1 MSTSDNNPSSNK
13 PSRFKY
19 LSHKQRQ
26 IGLVIIVLIIGI
38 ILALA
43 ILASSNKQST
53 QDEHDQQDSHV
64 EEEHA
69 EDEHEEAGHSDVQDK
84 EDTHEE
90 AISLSQ
96 TQLTAQNVQLDT
108 VALGSVTNFIQ
119 LPARVVVNTDQQAH
133 VSAGFSGLVQQVH
146 VQVGQQVQQ
155 GQALASLL
163 VPDLIDMQ
171 SNLKILQS
179 QRALANSTY
188 QREKNLWQQGI
199 SAKQDY
205 LQAQNDYEQAN
216 IMLQAGQ
223 ARLKA
228 YAGNANSAGRFVVKS
243 PIAGVISSK
252 DLVIGESI
260 QATDQ
265 LFVLDQLNS
274 LWLEF
279 VLPDTLVNGIDAGQR
294 LSIEVPNTQQR
305 YDAKFMYLNPSADA
319 QTGRYIARASVAN
332 AQLKLRPNMQVLV
345 SVPSAVAAPTN
356 SIVINAQAVQQLEQ
370 RNVVFVASPSNAS
383 QSTSKQQSIN
393 QTKPNQ
399 GNIELMPRVV
409 QLGNKSTDQTQ
420 VEVLSGLKVGERYVT
435 QGSFVLKSE
444 LQKGEA
450 THEH

>member
-1 MSTSDNNPSSNK
+1 MSTPDHNPSNNKPSSNK
-13 PSRFKY
+13 PSGFKN

-26 IGLVIIVLIIGI
+26 IGLVIMVLAIGI
-38 ILALA
+38 ILALV
-43 ILASSNKQST
+43 ILGAGNKQSSK
-53 QDEHDQQDSHV
+53 DAHDQQDSHA
-64 EEEHA
+64 EGEHA
-69 EDEHEEAGHSDVQDK
+69 DDEQAGAEDKHADSGHSEDEKSQDMHEQ
-84 EDTHEE
+84 
-90 AISLSQ
+90 AITLSQ
-96 TQLTAQNVQLDT
+96 AQLSSQGIQLDA
-108 VALGSVTNFIQ
+108 VALGSITNTIQ
-119 LPARVVVNTDQQAH
+119 LPARLVVNTDQQAH

-146 VQVGQQVQQ
+146 VQVGQHVQQ

-179 QRALANSTY
+179 QRTLANSNY

-223 ARLKA
+223 TRLKA
-228 YAGNANSAGRFVVKS
+228 YAGSANSAGRFVVKA
-243 PIAGVISSK
+243 PISGVISSK
-252 DLVIGESI
+252 DIVIGESI

-279 VLPDTLVNGIDAGQR
+279 VVPDALVNGMDTGQR
-294 LSIEVPNTQQR
+294 LSIEVPNTTQR
-305 YDAKFMYLNPSADA
+305 YDAKFMYLSPSADA

-332 AQLKLRPNMQVLV
+332 TQLKLRPNMQVLIR
-345 SVPSAVAAPTN
+345 VPSAVAVTTN
-356 SIVINAQAVQQLEQ
+356 SIVINAQSVQQLEQ
-370 RNVVFVASPSNAS
+370 RNTVFVASPSKSNKG
-383 QSTSKQQSIN
+383 T
-393 QTKPNQ
+393 
-399 GNIELMPRVV
+399 IELVPRVV
-409 QLGNKSTDQTQ
+409 QLGNKSADQTQ
-420 VEVLSGLKVGERYVT
+420 VEVLSGLKVGEQYVT

-450 THEH
+450 SHEH

>member
-1 MSTSDNNPSSNK
+1 MSTSDNNSSSNESSSNK
-13 PSRFKY
+13 PSRFKN

-26 IGLVIIVLIIGI
+26 IGLIIMVLVIGI

-43 ILASSNKQST
+43 ILANGNKSNN
-53 QDEHDQQDSHV
+53 QDAHNGHDNHA
-64 EEEHA
+64 EEGHA
-69 EDEHEEAGHSDVQDK
+69 EDEHEEAGHSDAQDK
-84 EDTHEE
+84 EEPHEQV
-90 AISLSQ
+90 LNLTQ
-96 TQLTAQNVQLDT
+96 TQLAAQNIQLAT
-108 VALGSVTNFIQ
+108 VALGRLNNVIQ

-146 VQVGQQVQQ
+146 VQVGQHVRQ

-179 QRALANSTY
+179 QRTLANSHY

-216 IMLQAGQ
+216 IMLQASQ

-228 YAGNANSAGRFVVKS
+228 YAGNANSAGRFVVKA

-265 LFVLDQLNS
+265 LFVLDQLSS

-279 VLPDTLVNGIDAGQR
+279 VVPDALVNGMDAGQR
-294 LSIEVPNTQQR
+294 LSIEVPNTTQR

-332 AQLKLRPNMQVLV
+332 TQLKLRPNMQVLV

-356 SIVINAQAVQQLEQ
+356 SMVINAQAVQQLEQ
-370 RNVVFVASPSNAS
+370 RNVVFVASPLNS
-383 QSTSKQQSIN
+383 SK
-393 QTKPNQ
+393 

-420 VEVLSGLKVGERYVT
+420 VEVLSGLKLGEQYVT

>member
-1 MSTSDNNPSSNK
+1 MSTPDHNSSSNNPSNNK
-13 PSRFKY
+13 PSGFKN

-26 IGLVIIVLIIGI
+26 IGLVVAVLVIGI

-43 ILASSNKQST
+43 ILGSGNKPSSKDAHDE
-53 QDEHDQQDSHV
+53 QDN
-64 EEEHA
+64 HA
-69 EDEHEEAGHSDVQDK
+69 DIEGADDVHEESTPEGNQ
-84 EDTHEE
+84 HEQVIRLRQ
-90 AISLSQ
+90 AQLSSQ
-96 TQLTAQNVQLDT
+96 GIQLDA
-108 VALGSVTNFIQ
+108 VALGSITSTIQ
-119 LPARVVVNTDQQAH
+119 LPARLVVNTDQQAH

-146 VQVGQQVQQ
+146 VQVGQHVQQ

-179 QRALANSTY
+179 QRTLANSNY

-216 IMLQAGQ
+216 IMLQAAQ
-223 ARLKA
+223 TRLKA
-228 YAGNANSAGRFVVKS
+228 YAGSANSAGRFVVKA

-252 DLVIGESI
+252 DIVIGESI

-279 VLPDTLVNGIDAGQR
+279 VVPDNLVNSMDTRQR
-294 LSIEVPNTQQR
+294 LRIEVPNTTQR
-305 YDAKFMYLNPSADA
+305 YDAKFMYLSPSADA

-332 AQLKLRPNMQVLV
+332 TQLKLRPNMQVLIR
-345 SVPSAVAAPTN
+345 VPSAVAATTN

-370 RNVVFVASPSNAS
+370 RNTVFVASPPKSNKG
-383 QSTSKQQSIN
+383 T
-393 QTKPNQ
+393 
-399 GNIELMPRVV
+399 IELMPRVV
-409 QLGNKSTDQTQ
+409 QLGNKSADQTQ
-420 VEVLSGLKVGERYVT
+420 VEVLSGLKVGEQYVT

-450 THEH
+450 GHEH